1 MDSVTEINV
10 MQPSIAQI
18 SKQKQQEKDK
28 KTSISCDWGYAPGLV
43 DNLISHG
50 SGVIF

>member
-28 KTSISCDWGYAPGLV
+28 KPVYLV
-43 DNLISHG
+43 TEVMPLDLWI
-50 SGVIF
+50 IY